1 MLNSSKIEYK
11 YFTRSFTVDD
21 DLIGILFGLFGEL
34 IGLIGELIGLIGM
47 WFKMNLFF
55 YSWLRPY
62 WRARWRC
69 ELSTAIAFIL
79 SKCNLQIANCKL
91 HPCKMFHALQPFFI
105 FQICSAF
112 STGWVKMFR
121 YFLQLMP
128 LAINLNRK
136 FFSRFSQFQRWH
148 HSYQSNLYCLN
159 FFLQVIFH
167 KPCWENCITDLEKS
181 NQQY

>member
-34 IGLIGELIGLIGM
+34 IGLIGM

-55 YSWLRPY
+55 YRWLRPY

-79 SKCNLQIANCKL
+79 SKCKLQIANCKL
-91 HPCKMFHALQPFFI
+91 HPCQMFHALQAFFI

-148 HSYQSNLYCLN
+148 HSCQSNLYCLN

>member
-1 MLNSSKIEYK
+1 MLNSSKNWIP
-11 YFTRSFTVDD
+11 
-21 DLIGILFGLFGEL
+21 ILYP
-34 IGLIGELIGLIGM
+34 
-47 WFKMNLFF
+47 FF
-55 YSWLRPY
+55 YSWWWPYWHTLRPFWRTHWPY
-62 WRARWRC
+62 WHVIQNESVLLQLIAALLACPLAVWTLNSNC
-69 ELSTAIAFIL
+69 VHSLSM
-79 SKCNLQIANCKL
+79 QITNCKL
-91 HPCKMFHALQPFFI
+91 HPCQMFHALQAFFI

-148 HSYQSNLYCLN
+148 HSCQSNLYCLN